1 MDLVVDGSKNP
12 ASLLEERFLYEEP
25 ISSSQDNSCPI
36 QATIESSKHVH
47 VGNKIVYNVNVDEKS
62 RSGSIHTSN
71 NNLSVLPPALLE
83 DLVGYLRT
91 SFRNAQAWICPLPW
105 TSSEEYHLEKM
116 FINPLIYKTVLGN
129 KGWCVDE
136 TETLYYK
143 QILLPRKNH
152 LYPPKRILISGD
164 PGFGKSTVLKKLAYD
179 WAVEKEGYLCHFKLV
194 FLLKLRYMNLD
205 LHDTVVE
212 QVLQDLKWHGHK
224 DVLWDYIRQH
234 QSEVLFLLDGYDEMT
249 EEQKSVGTISRLLS
263 GVTVPEATVVIT
275 SRPVA
280 VCEIIKHC
288 DRKCELRGISELN
301 VNKFLSQFFH
311 SEDTLEGAEQE
322 KNFISFLMKLFST
335 DNVSLKFLTQNPMML
350 HFLCALLKQNQ
361 SLSIS
366 VDMNRTCFTTGVYLG
381 ILECLFERCLLRNSY
396 LTLYSKQA
404 VFHEM
409 LQELGS
415 LCLCALKTG
424 NYKLEE
430 SKVSNLKFA
439 ACLKEMGLLHLVSQT
454 KGKEQTLELMHT
466 SFYDFLAS
474 YYLNSLSAEKR
485 KCELNN
491 FFKTVTMKK
500 ETLPLQ
506 MFVFLVGLLRDNAYQ
521 FTSCLPFDIYGA
533 LNRTEII
540 KHACQLASE
549 CTDTDENFYA
559 LQHFLPEN
567 LVLDNLITMHSTAS
581 IIPGIVRLLASP
593 TCRVKQIV
601 ICSDTMLDFS
611 ITGKDAY
618 HKLLSGLKKNTSIV
632 SVDFKMYTS
641 FGRFEIYE
649 NMDILKTGFSEFCC
663 FGLDGKELEEVK
675 IKFDTGLEA
684 ISREVFALL
693 SKCCSLKILH
703 LENHTKHVKDV
714 KVVDKDNLDSSL
726 KQCNNI
732 QSLTLKG
739 MKYSLEEWKLVAS
752 ILEEKKVKSL
762 AMSTVRNTRHK
773 ENIKRKFKRA
783 VCFRRE
789 IRCSDSPS
797 HVSEYHNLFS
807 FLHKKQ
813 CVLQKLDLSENI
825 LQKEDII
832 CLTAALIV
840 NKSLRVLI
848 LHNSLIKFN
857 YLCPLF
863 NTLRL
868 HSKCITLE
876 ELFLGSAIILKAKE
890 QVVHALSLAVKT
902 TVSLKTLTL
911 KGWNFEIVKEETV
924 QNLINSLNTSC
935 LVNVKVVNCCF
946 SINLHTVG
954 IKDSRRGSELSFP
967 VQIHSKNL
975 KCLHVDGIQVQ
986 IDEGPS
992 ISWIAQFKSF
1002 SFAQNLQELQ
1012 LIYRNLDDVGDDEFK
1027 QLWEIL
1033 HEMKNLKR
1041 LELST
1046 CGILIKDPESC
1057 LFALKEAIFGH
1068 ELEHLSL
1075 HFKIECKKDFQHGS
1089 FNEVT
1094 FFHHLLFEIVS
1105 CFPCLTEMS
1114 FFWINLAIC
1123 QLQNNSS
1130 NNIVIMDPQD
1140 NFLWKNNL
1148 KNLVK
1153 GLCLRKELKLLTC
1166 FWPRSV
1172 VNELINIIKQFRHL
1186 NYETVWDK
1194 QKRLTGIILKPKSE

>member
-1 MDLVVDGSKNP
+1 M
-12 ASLLEERFLYEEP
+12 
-25 ISSSQDNSCPI
+25 
-36 QATIESSKHVH
+36 
-47 VGNKIVYNVNVDEKS
+47 
-62 RSGSIHTSN
+62 
-71 NNLSVLPPALLE
+71 
-83 DLVGYLRT
+83 
-91 SFRNAQAWICPLPW
+91 
-105 TSSEEYHLEKM
+105 
-116 FINPLIYKTVLGN
+116 
-129 KGWCVDE
+129 
-136 TETLYYK
+136 
-143 QILLPRKNH
+143 
-152 LYPPKRILISGD
+152 
-164 PGFGKSTVLKKLAYD
+164 AYD
-179 WAVEKEGYLCHFKLV
+179 WAVEKEGYLSHFKLV

-212 QVLQDLKWHGHK
+212 QVLQELKWHGHK

-263 GVTVPEATVVIT
+263 GVTVPEATVIIT

-280 VCEIIKHC
+280 VSEIIKHC

-311 SEDTLEGAEQE
+311 SEDTVEGAEQE

-366 VDMNRTCFTTGVYLG
+366 VDMDKTCFTTGVYLG
-381 ILECLFERCLLRNSY
+381 ILECFFERYLLRNSF

-430 SKVSNLKFA
+430 SKINNLKFA

-454 KGKEQTLELMHT
+454 KSKEHTLELMHI

-474 YYLNSLSAEKR
+474 YYLNSLSAEQR
-485 KCELNN
+485 KYELNN
-491 FFKTVTMKK
+491 FFQSVTMKK

-533 LNRTEII
+533 LNQTEII
-540 KHACQLASE
+540 KHVCQLASE
-549 CTDTDENFYA
+549 CTDTDENFHA

-567 LVLDNLITMHSTAS
+567 LVLDNLVTMHSTAS

-593 TCRVKQIV
+593 TCRVKQII
-601 ICSDTMLDFS
+601 ICSDTILDFS
-611 ITGKDAY
+611 ITAKDAY

-632 SVDFKMYTS
+632 SVDLKMYTS

-693 SKCCSLKILH
+693 SKCCSLKILQ
-703 LENHTKHVKDV
+703 LQNHTKHMKDV
-714 KVVDKDNLDSSL
+714 KVVHKDNLESSL
-726 KQCNNI
+726 KQCKNI
-732 QSLTLKG
+732 QSLSLKG
-739 MKYSLEEWKLVAS
+739 MKYSFEEWKLVTS
-752 ILEEKKVKSL
+752 ILAEKKVKSL
-762 AMSTVRNTRHK
+762 AMSTVRDTKHK
-773 ENIKRKFKRA
+773 ENLLRKLKKA
-783 VCFRRE
+783 VIFRRE
-789 IRCSDSPS
+789 GRCSDSPS
-797 HVSEYHNLFS
+797 HVSEYHNLFR
-807 FLHKKQ
+807 FLHNKQ
-813 CVLQKLDLSENI
+813 CIIEKLDLSENI
-825 LQKEDII
+825 LKKEDVM
-832 CLTAALIV
+832 CLTAALTV
-840 NKSLRVLI
+840 NRSLRVLI

-857 YLCPLF
+857 YLCPLL
-863 NTLRL
+863 NTLHI

-876 ELFLGSAIILKAKE
+876 ELLLGSAMILSAKE
-890 QVVHALSLAVKT
+890 KVINALSLAVKT

-911 KGWNFEIVKEETV
+911 KGWNFQISKEETV
-924 QNLINSLNTSC
+924 QNLIDSLNTSC
-935 LVNVKVVNCCF
+935 LANTKIVNCCF

-954 IKDSRRGSELSFP
+954 IKGSKLSFP
-967 VQIHSKNL
+967 TQIHSKNL
-975 KCLHVDGIQVQ
+975 KRLHVDGIQVQ
-986 IDEGPS
+986 VDEGPS
-992 ISWIAQFKSF
+992 VNWIAQLKSF

-1012 LIYRNLDDVGDDEFK
+1012 LIYRNLDDIGDDEFT
-1027 QLWEIL
+1027 QLWQTL
-1033 HEMKNLKR
+1033 REMKNLKR

-1046 CGILIKDPESC
+1046 CSILIKNPESC
-1057 LFALKEAIFGH
+1057 LFAFREVMFGH

-1075 HFKIECKKDFQHGS
+1075 HFKIECEKDLQQGLFT
-1089 FNEVT
+1089 EEA

-1105 CFPCLTEMS
+1105 CLPCLTEIS
-1114 FFWINLAIC
+1114 FFWVNLAIS
-1123 QLQNNSS
+1123 QLQQNSC
-1130 NNIVIMDPQD
+1130 NNIVIMNPQD
-1140 NFLWKNNL
+1140 NFLWKGNL
-1148 KNLVK
+1148 KSLVK
-1153 GLCLRKELKLLTC
+1153 GLCLRKELKLLTG

-1172 VNELINIIKQFRHL
+1172 VNELINVIKQSWHL
-1186 NYETVWDK
+1186 NYDTVWDN
-1194 QKRLTGIILKPKSE
+1194 QKRLTSIILKPKQE